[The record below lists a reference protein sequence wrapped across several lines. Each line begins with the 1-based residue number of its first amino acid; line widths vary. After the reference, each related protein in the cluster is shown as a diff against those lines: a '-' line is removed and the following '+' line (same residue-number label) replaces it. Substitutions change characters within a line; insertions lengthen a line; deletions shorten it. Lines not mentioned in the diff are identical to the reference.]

1 MKKVA
6 TVANNGARGQQRLG
20 NPVCLARNPTEIP
33 RNPEIQ
39 KSNLCILIVNDLYT
53 TDQEILP
60 LEYFCPYTQSD
71 KI

>member
-20 NPVCLARNPTEIP
+20 NPVRLARNPTEIP

-39 KSNLCILIVNDLYT
+39 KSNLRILIVNDLYT
-53 TDQEILP
+53 TDQEIFAARIFSSIYA
-60 LEYFCPYTQSD
+60 ER
-71 KI
+71 